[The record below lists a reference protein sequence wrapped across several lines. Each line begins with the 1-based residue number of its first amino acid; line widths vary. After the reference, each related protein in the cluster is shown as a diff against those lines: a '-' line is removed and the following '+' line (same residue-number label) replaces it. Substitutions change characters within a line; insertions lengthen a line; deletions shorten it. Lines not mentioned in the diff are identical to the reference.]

1 MGTRPKAT
9 TNMNLST
16 IASLVLLAAVGTVA
30 YDSEDS
36 VVPYE
41 DFAQAPEMELET
53 FEEGDA
59 ATQFITLALY
69 NTISQA
75 NDFEMNQWTN
85 DAQLTQQEFGWAK
98 KAAAAA
104 GSAIKKGATAVYNK
118 AKGFV
123 LAKAGEYCRKAVKT
137 AAEKAPGLF
146 KKGQAMCGSTVC
158 PAGEKFL
165 QGYGVPASVTT
176 PLGKVCTKACSWA
189 VGKIGSALA
198 AKIPDEQLADDIC
211 KKAGIEEASVV
222 PYEDFAQVSRSDHDM
237 TIAAMALNIDHG
249 FNTPYPHDDS
259 ERYISAGL
267 IQDPE
272 FIQQMFAPMQ
282 EAKARTNLMQ
292 LDLNDA
298 MQVKGKQKF
307 LKAAGNLVKKGVA
320 VVKSGVKAASAAVM
334 KGAKTMCPIA
344 VKFAQGK
351 AHGVIA
357 KGGTMCKNVLCP
369 ALVTYISGQT
379 GGAGALLSP
388 LLKTGCN
395 AACTFAEKK
404 LHEAVAKMVKDPK
417 LPATVCNKLLGK
429 R

>member
-1 MGTRPKAT
+1 
-9 TNMNLST
+9 MNLST
-16 IASLVLLAAVGTVA
+16 VASLVLLAAVGTFA
-30 YDSEDS
+30 YPNYEDS

-53 FEEGDA
+53 FEETDA
-59 ATQFITLALY
+59 ATQFVTLALY

-98 KAAAAA
+98 KAAGAVARGA
-104 GSAIKKGATAVYNK
+104 KAIYNK
-118 AKGFV
+118 GKAFV
-123 LAKAGEYCRKAVKT
+123 LAKAGEYCRKAIKT

-146 KKGQAMCGSTVC
+146 EKGQAMCGSTVC

-165 QGYGVPASVTT
+165 QGYGVPASVTS

-189 VGKIGSALA
+189 VGKIGSALS
-198 AKIPDEQLADDIC
+198 AKIADEQLGDDIC
-211 KKAGIEEASVV
+211 KKAGVEEASVV
-222 PYEDFAQVSRSDHDM
+222 PYEDFAQVSRSDHDV

-249 FNTPYPHDDS
+249 FNTPYPHDDA

-272 FIQQMFAPMQ
+272 FIKQMLAPMQ

-292 LDLNDA
+292 VRGIFKSAKNLYN
-298 MQVKGKQKF
+298 KGKAF
-307 LKAAGNLVKKGVA
+307 VKKGVT
-320 VVKSGVKAASAAVM
+320 AATAAVM
-334 KGAKTMCPIA
+334 QGAKTMCPVA

-357 KGGTMCKNVLCP
+357 AGGTMCKNVLCP
-369 ALVTYISGQT
+369 ALITYITGQT
-379 GGAGALLSP
+379 GGAGAFLSP

-395 AACTFAEKK
+395 AACSFAEKK

-417 LPATVCNKLLGK
+417 LPKTVCDKLLGK

>member
-1 MGTRPKAT
+1 MGTRPLAT

-16 IASLVLLAAVGTVA
+16 VASLVLLAAVGTFA
-30 YDSEDS
+30 YPNYEDS

-53 FEEGDA
+53 FEETDA
-59 ATQFITLALY
+59 ATQFVTLALY

-98 KAAAAA
+98 KGLQKA

-118 AKGFV
+118 GKAIV
-123 LAKAGEYCRKAVKT
+123 LAKAGEYCRKAIKT
-137 AAEKAPGLF
+137 AAEKAPDLF

-165 QGYGVPASVTT
+165 QGYGVPASVTA
-176 PLGKVCTKACSWA
+176 PLGKVCVKACSWA
-189 VGKIGSALA
+189 VGKIGSALS
-198 AKIPDEQLADDIC
+198 AKIADEQLGDDIC
-211 KKAGIEEASVV
+211 KKAGVEEASVV
-222 PYEDFAQVSRSDHDM
+222 PYEDFAQVSDHDM
-237 TIAAMALNIDHG
+237 TIAAMAVNIDHG
-249 FNTPYPHDDS
+249 FNTPYPHDDA

-272 FIQQMFAPMQ
+272 FIEQMLAPMQ
-282 EAKARTNLMQ
+282 EAKARINLMQ
-292 LDLNDA
+292 AKDQWNPIKSA
-298 MQVKGKQKF
+298 K
-307 LKAAGNLVKKGVA
+307 NLVKKGVQA
-320 VVKSGVKAASAAVM
+320 AKGVITKASAAVM
-334 KGAKTMCPIA
+334 QGAKTMCPVA

-357 KGGTMCKNVLCP
+357 AGGTMCKNVLCP

-379 GGAGALLSP
+379 GGAGAFLSP
-388 LLKTGCN
+388 LLKSGCN
-395 AACTFAEKK
+395 AACSFAEKK

-417 LPATVCNKLLGK
+417 LPKTVCDKLLGK